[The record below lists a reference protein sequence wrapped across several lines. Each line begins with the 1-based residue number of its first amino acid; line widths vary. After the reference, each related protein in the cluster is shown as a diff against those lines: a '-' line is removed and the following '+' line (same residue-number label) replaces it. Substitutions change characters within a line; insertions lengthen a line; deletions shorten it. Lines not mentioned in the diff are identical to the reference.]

1 MSGFKE
7 RMNRLCGAGSISGSV
22 IPGALADEASAAAVE
37 EELLRGENNQLA
49 AQPFAALPG
58 LSGEEPG
65 ADPEEA
71 AWRQMGVVLRQT
83 DKGCYLQ
90 RRIQYPAVFRHGTH
104 TLNEWR
110 DAEEGLRKFH
120 GSRGEI
126 GEEAIL
132 YLDLETTGLGSGTG
146 NVPFM
151 VGLAYMESGI
161 WVVEQ
166 NLIRHPSEE
175 RAMLH
180 ELALRIGRCSH
191 LVTYNGKSFDWPL
204 VKSRMIMNSIPLPS
218 EEPMHLDFLHPSR
231 SIWRN
236 TLPSLKLSYVEE
248 ERLGIQREEDVP
260 GSLAPS
266 LYFQYLA
273 SGDPSPL
280 EGVFRHNESD
290 LLSLVCLSVR
300 FGLLLRGEIF
310 NRIPYPEEAEELV
323 RCGLWLEKM
332 GLASLA
338 EPLYLLAEGKE
349 ADSSLWLKLAER
361 DKKAGNFERA
371 VLLWQKVVC
380 ISGSRIG
387 PDAQEACVQLS
398 MYFEHRV
405 KNLQQGLLFAEMALR
420 GAEEREA
427 LLKRGEKRKSDADGM
442 RARVERL
449 RRKAGV
455 QHHLECGE

>member
-1 MSGFKE
+1 MSGFRD
-7 RMNRLCGAGSISGSV
+7 RMNRLRGGG
-22 IPGALADEASAAAVE
+22 E
-37 EELLRGENNQLA
+37 ETSPSRS
-49 AQPFAALPG
+49 AALPD
-58 LSGEEPG
+58 SSVEEKET
-65 ADPEEA
+65 DPAEA
-71 AWRQMGVVLRQT
+71 AWRAMGVVLRQT
-83 DKGCYLQ
+83 DKGSYLQ
-90 RRIQYPAVFRHGTH
+90 RRTQYPATHRHGIH
-104 TLNEWR
+104 ALSEWR
-110 DAEEGLRKFH
+110 DAEEGLRMFH
-120 GSRGEI
+120 HSRGEI

-151 VGLAYMESGI
+151 VGLSYMENGF

-180 ELALRIGRCSH
+180 DLALRIGRCSH
-191 LVTYNGKSFDWPL
+191 LATYNGKSFDWPL

-218 EEPMHLDFLHPSR
+218 EDPQHLDFLHPSR

-248 ERLGIQREEDVP
+248 ERLGIQRVEDVP

-273 SGDPSPL
+273 SGDPAPL
-280 EGVFRHNESD
+280 DGVFRHNESD

-323 RCGLWLEKM
+323 RSGLWLEKM
-332 GLASLA
+332 GLGPLA
-338 EPLYLLAEGKE
+338 EPLYLLADGKD
-349 ADSSLWLKLAER
+349 ADNSLWLKLAER

-371 VLLWQKVVC
+371 VLLWQKVVS
-380 ISGSRIG
+380 ISGSRLG

-398 MYFEHRV
+398 MHFEHRV
-405 KNLQQGLLFAEMALR
+405 KDLHQGLHYAQLALR
-420 GAEEREA
+420 GSEERES
-427 LLKRGEKRKSDADGM
+427 LLKRKGKRKSDVDGM

-449 RRKAGV
+449 WRKTGV
-455 QHHLECGE
+455 HHRLECGE